1 MAQGVVKWFN
11 DVKGFGFITP
21 DEGGEE
27 LFAHFSAI
35 EMKGF
40 KSLKEG
46 QKVTFEVVE
55 GPKGKQA
62 THIKPVEE
70 SVLAK
75 AGGSR
80 VLPADACQQKRN
92 KNKAVAGVR
101 TLAILCLIVYYC
113 ASDFHRAFSFP
124 VSHWTDG
131 DKRQKENQQEIPGKR
146 H

>member
-1 MAQGVVKWFN
+1 MRAAK
-11 DVKGFGFITP
+11 
-21 DEGGEE
+21 

-70 SVLAK
+70 
-75 AGGSR
+75 
-80 VLPADACQQKRN
+80 
-92 KNKAVAGVR
+92 
-101 TLAILCLIVYYC
+101 
-113 ASDFHRAFSFP
+113 
-124 VSHWTDG
+124 
-131 DKRQKENQQEIPGKR
+131 
-146 H
+146 